1 MVIKLKNRNGLVG
14 SLIAIALALGSLM
27 YCASFTV
34 DIFLDGWERLS
45 LATHY
50 FGRII
55 RGGTV

>member
-1 MVIKLKNRNGLVG
+1 MAIKSKNRNGLVG

-34 DIFLDGWERLS
+34 DLFLDGWERLN

>member
-1 MVIKLKNRNGLVG
+1 MATKLKNRNGLVG
-14 SLIAIALALGSLM
+14 SIIAITLALGSLL
-27 YCASFTV
+27 YCASYTV
-34 DIFLDGWERLS
+34 DLFLDGWERVN

>member
-1 MVIKLKNRNGLVG
+1 MAIKSKNRNGLVG
-14 SLIAIALALGSLM
+14 SLIAIALAFGSLL
-27 YCASFTV
+27 YCASFAV
-34 DIFLDGWERLS
+34 DLFLDGWERLH